1 MRVLK
6 IIKWKSILNQK
17 PAMNT
22 DLPDDISTVRWH
34 IKVYETNNQR
44 NYVVHVVSNESNALI
59 LNYVLQIQVQ
69 WLLFKVF
76 ILSFWKFDESFE
88 IVSKEVTDD
97 VTRPQQ
103 NTSQHNNSFLK
114 YITCMWHMHMWFVL
128 FDERCFKYIKRC
140 RLYQQSCDVSWYD
153 VELWSY
159 FATDYIFIH
168 H

>member
-1 MRVLK
+1 MEK
-6 IIKWKSILNQK
+6 YIKSKTRNEHRSSRWHINVK
-17 PAMNT
+17 
-22 DLPDDISTVRWH
+22 DDISKSTKQT
-34 IKVYETNNQR
+34 IKGTMLY
-44 NYVVHVVSNESNALI
+44 VVSNESNALI

-140 RLYQQSCDVSWYD
+140 SLYQQSCDVSWYD